1 MTKAELE
8 IELKKALDKIEEQ
21 KHLAE
26 AVEAKDKEI
35 VQLREVQE
43 KQIEQIRAMKE
54 REIAELKE
62 QLQKEREK
70 QEKQIEQIRAMK
82 EREIAELKK
91 QLQEKQVQ
99 MLSAEN
105 LKKENELLKNT
116 LTRREKELNK
126 LIILHGNLLKA
137 LQGNLDNAIEL
148 NEYFI
153 NEVSK

>member
-1 MTKAELE
+1 MVKNLIERSKKKMTKAELE

-70 QEKQIEQIRAMK
+70 Q
-82 EREIAELKK
+82 
-91 QLQEKQVQ
+91 VQ
-99 MLSAEN
+99 TLNAEN
-105 LKKENELLKNT
+105 LKKENEFLKNT

>member
-1 MTKAELE
+1 MVKNLIERSKEMTKAELE

-35 VQLREVQE
+35 TQLRKTQE
-43 KQIEQIRAMKE
+43 KQIEQIRTMKE
-54 REIAELKE
+54 REIAALKE

-70 QEKQIEQIRAMK
+70 H
-82 EREIAELKK
+82 
-91 QLQEKQVQ
+91 VQ
-99 MLSAEN
+99 TLNAEN
-105 LKKENELLKNT
+105 LKKENELLNNT

>member
-1 MTKAELE
+1 MAKNFIERSYKMRMTKPELE
-8 IELKKALDKIEEQ
+8 EAYKRTLEENR
-21 KHLAE
+21 LLGE

-35 VQLREVQE
+35 VRLREVQE

-70 QEKQIEQIRAMK
+70 Q
-82 EREIAELKK
+82 
-91 QLQEKQVQ
+91 VQ
-99 MLSAEN
+99 MLNAEN
-105 LKKENELLKNT
+105 LKKENEFLKNT

>member
-70 QEKQIEQIRAMK
+70 Q
-82 EREIAELKK
+82 
-91 QLQEKQVQ
+91 VQ
-99 MLSAEN
+99 MLNAEN
-105 LKKENELLKNT
+105 LKKENEFLKNT
-116 LTRREKELNK
+116 LTRRDKELNK

>member
-1 MTKAELE
+1 MVKNLIERSKEMTKAELE

-35 VQLREVQE
+35 AQLR
-43 KQIEQIRAMKE
+43 
-54 REIAELKE
+54 
-62 QLQKEREK
+62 
-70 QEKQIEQIRAMK
+70 
-82 EREIAELKK
+82 
-91 QLQEKQVQ
+91 EKQVQ
-99 MLSAEN
+99 MLDAEN

-126 LIILHGNLLKA
+126 LIIMHGNLLKA

-148 NEYFI
+148 NEYFM

>member
-1 MTKAELE
+1 MAKNLIERSYKMGMTKAELE
-8 IELKKALDKIEEQ
+8 EAYKRTLEENRF
-21 KHLAE
+21 LGE

-35 VQLREVQE
+35 AQLRETQE

-54 REIAELKE
+54 REIAELKD

-70 QEKQIEQIRAMK
+70 Q
-82 EREIAELKK
+82 
-91 QLQEKQVQ
+91 VQ
-99 MLSAEN
+99 TLNAEN
-105 LKKENELLKNT
+105 LKKENEFLKNA

>member
-1 MTKAELE
+1 MRMTKAELE
-8 IELKKALDKIEEQ
+8 EAYKKSLEENR
-21 KHLAE
+21 LLGE

-35 VQLREVQE
+35 VRLRETQE
-43 KQIEQIRAMKE
+43 KQIEQIRTMKE

-62 QLQKEREK
+62 QLRKEREK
-70 QEKQIEQIRAMK
+70 QI
-82 EREIAELKK
+82 
-91 QLQEKQVQ
+91 Q
-99 MLSAEN
+99 MLNVEN

-126 LIILHGNLLKA
+126 LIIMHGNLLKA
-137 LQGNLDNAIEL
+137 LQGNLDNAVEL

>member
-70 QEKQIEQIRAMK
+70 Q
-82 EREIAELKK
+82 
-91 QLQEKQVQ
+91 VQ
-99 MLSAEN
+99 TLNAEN
-105 LKKENELLKNT
+105 LKKENEFLKNT